1 MMLSPRTYRSMLR
14 ILLGFLFAH
23 TALAQP
29 LTLERCKQLA
39 RDNYPSIR
47 QYDLI
52 RQSESL
58 TLSNATKA
66 WLPGVSVS
74 AIGVGMTDVLKPS
87 PLGEMKNGLYGAM
100 VMVNQKVYDGG
111 AIDAQRQLARAQSE
125 VDRRALDV
133 QMNNLNERVEQ
144 LFFGILML
152 DEQMAQVGL
161 LLEQLA
167 LSEKSVRS
175 WMQHGLANESDL
187 DLVAVNQVQA
197 EQQRLQLVELRQT
210 YANMLGYFIGHS
222 PLDAS
227 ADAAL
232 QLVRPEAKIV
242 GGFQPLFAEQG
253 ATLSMFAAQESLL
266 QAQRKSLDARLRP
279 MVGIFLTGAY
289 HNRLMPIV
297 RESNLMAGVSVSWNI
312 GALYTR
318 KNDLSSLANQRQ
330 QIGLQRETFL
340 FNNGLQQRQAYGEIS
355 SLRQQMQLDDK
366 AVNLQESI
374 LEKTQRRV
382 ALGTES
388 VNELMR
394 QVIAVSTVRQQR
406 AVHEIQLLQAT
417 YHLSIVQEK

>member
-1 MMLSPRTYRSMLR
+1 MMLSPRTYHSMLR
-14 ILLGFLFAH
+14 ILLGFLLAH

-100 VMVNQKVYDGG
+100 VMVNQKVYDSG
-111 AIDAQRQLARAQSE
+111 AIDAQRQLAKAQSE

-161 LLEQLA
+161 LQKQLA

-197 EQQRLQLVELRQT
+197 EQQRLQLVALRQT
-210 YANMLGYFIGHS
+210 YANMLGYFIGRS

-242 GGFQPLFAEQG
+242 GGFKPLFSEQG
-253 ATLSMFAAQESLL
+253 ATLSMFTAQESLL

-279 MVGIFLTGAY
+279 TVGIFLTGAY

-297 RESNLMAGVSVSWNI
+297 RESNLMAGLSVSWNI

-330 QIGLQRETFL
+330 QIGLERETFL

-355 SLRQQMQLDDK
+355 SLRQQMQLDDR
-366 AVNLQESI
+366 AVRLQEGI
-374 LEKTQRRV
+374 LEKTRRKV

-394 QVIAVSTVRQQR
+394 QILAVSTARQQR